1 MVSLIQAIL
10 IALVAA
16 LTWLDG
22 AWLGEMKFRE
32 PIVTGFLVGL
42 ILGDVKSGVMI
53 GAQLQLIWMGAVNIG
68 PTAQLD
74 IGTGGTIG
82 AAVAIA
88 TGTGAET
95 AILFGLPISVL
106 MNKLMS
112 YQEELALSGKVP
124 KTEVL
129 AACRQST
136 PKELSGPS
144 DLGDPECFYLERL
157 RSADGKASV
166 HIQTYLPYSR
176 FPGIERF
183 DFAALSLYHTLAK
196 EYGIHLRD
204 AKRSLSAENASDRE
218 AGLLGV
224 ETGKALLLLE
234 SHTFD
239 RNGGLV
245 EVSFEHFAG
254 DT

>member
-1 MVSLIQAIL
+1 MGLDVMNLDYIVIDRTSTVPLYEQLRVCISDAIRRGVLRSSMQLPTENEIIESCGVSRQVVRQAYG
-10 IALVAA
+10 ALVQS
-16 LTWLDG
+16 G
-22 AWLGEMKFRE
+22 QVIRE
-32 PIVTGFLVGL
+32 RGRGTF
-42 ILGDVKSGVMI
+42 VKAENYGV
-53 GAQLQLIWMGAVNIG
+53 
-68 PTAQLD
+68 
-74 IGTGGTIG
+74 
-82 AAVAIA
+82 
-88 TGTGAET
+88 
-95 AILFGLPISVL
+95 F

-129 AACRQST
+129 TACRQDT
-136 PKELSGPS
+136 PEELSGPS
-144 DLGDPECFYLERL
+144 DLGDSECFYLERL

-218 AGLLGV
+218 AKLLGV
-224 ETGKALLLLE
+224 ENGKALLLLE

-239 RNGGLV
+239 RNGCLV
-245 EVSFEHFAG
+245 EVSFEHFVGDACHYEFEVAAG
-254 DT
+254 R